1 MVRRWLEDGR
11 SKKNIYL
18 LLAKVAKLSKLSVA
32 ISIVKDIIFVD
43 LNNNFTRHR
52 LYALDRAG
60 STADGWSRGV
70 NPFGLSFATRQ
81 WNELLK
87 QLTIRYWKTGKRS
100 IRYEYTCIN
109 YHPFRIARVS
119 DQKQRRRRPSDTLHI
134 YIYYTCVGGARVH
147 AHIRVKGLQQVP
159 AVTPIIRSVPP
170 KTSVISAF

>member
-43 LNNNFTRHR
+43 PNNNFTRHR

-87 QLTIRYWKTGKRS
+87 QLTIRAVLKNRKEIYKIWIYVYKLPPLPDRARQRSKTTPPPS
-100 IRYEYTCIN
+100 LRYIT
-109 YHPFRIARVS
+109 
-119 DQKQRRRRPSDTLHI
+119 HI
-134 YIYYTCVGGARVH
+134 YILYVRGRCARTRTHTRERTTAGAGGNAYH
-147 AHIRVKGLQQVP
+147 
-159 AVTPIIRSVPP
+159 T
-170 KTSVISAF
+170 